1 MLPPHPHHSH
11 NANNPSSEIT
21 CPILSPGLR
30 RDATAARPSEALSN
44 SSLMA
49 MVRPVMPSVECNS
62 LVGLTALHIVSI
74 QNAHFLQRL
83 YFSLYHLPGQLRH
96 FHSVNLGQ
104 FSSDFALFPWGLC
117 QDVKFQALKKCP
129 NSKLLAYQSL
139 YSVSMRKHAPS
150 RITVVSIR
158 ILLVGAG

>member
-11 NANNPSSEIT
+11 NVNNPSSEIT
-21 CPILSPGLR
+21 CPTLSPGLW
-30 RDATAARPSEALSN
+30 RDATTAHPSEALSS

-49 MVRPVMPSVECNS
+49 MVCPVMPTVECNS
-62 LVGLTALHIVSI
+62 LVGLTALHIISI
-74 QNAHFLQRL
+74 QNAHFLHPL
-83 YFSLYHLPGQLRH
+83 YFSLYHLPEQLRH

-117 QDVKFQALKKCP
+117 QDVKSQALKKCP
-129 NSKLLAYQSL
+129 NSKLLTYQFL

-150 RITVVSIR
+150 PITVVSIWF
-158 ILLVGAG
+158 LLVGTG